1 MMKELQSKKKKI
13 VVEGLKKAYKAKDGK
28 FSLEAIENCSLWRR
42 GCKNLLTPACRKNQL
57 GTRRMKRFVCT
68 PRTVGS

>member
-28 FSLEAIENCSLWRR
+28 FSLEAIEKDMLVLMHRIALCGGVAAKTCSP
-42 GCKNLLTPACRKNQL
+42 LLAGKTNWVPE
-57 GTRRMKRFVCT
+57 G
-68 PRTVGS
+68 